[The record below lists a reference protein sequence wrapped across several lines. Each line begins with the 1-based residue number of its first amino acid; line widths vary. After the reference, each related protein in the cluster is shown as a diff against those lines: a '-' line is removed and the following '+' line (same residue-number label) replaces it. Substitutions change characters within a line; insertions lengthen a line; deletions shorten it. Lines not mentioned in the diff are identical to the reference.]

1 MTYDEDKENLN
12 KETLLKNEL
21 FIDDAIGFLIDR
33 RGYKAED
40 LLDDEEV
47 YDAFMSHFRS
57 QNVNEA
63 TAIRDMMHAQ
73 NSDEEGK
80 ERMGRLMDAYDNM
93 DSDFGFK
100 ALGDYAAGIFTA
112 PSTYAGLISFGAG
125 KAGALAANQGVKIGI
140 REVLK
145 RNALKQGKTPVEFTV
160 KSSGRK
166 GVMVDG
172 VVQEAKLAQ
181 KAMAL
186 SPAIRGGGLRAGLGA
201 AGLEQPFAAA
211 DSFVNLGR

>member
-21 FIDDAIGFLIDR
+21 FIDDAISFLIDR

-63 TAIRDMMHAQ
+63 TAIRDMIHAQ

-80 ERMGRLMDAYDNM
+80 ERLGRLMDA
-93 DSDFGFK
+93 
-100 ALGDYAAGIFTA
+100 
-112 PSTYAGLISFGAG
+112 
-125 KAGALAANQGVKIGI
+125 
-140 REVLK
+140 
-145 RNALKQGKTPVEFTV
+145 
-160 KSSGRK
+160 
-166 GVMVDG
+166 
-172 VVQEAKLAQ
+172 
-181 KAMAL
+181 
-186 SPAIRGGGLRAGLGA
+186 
-201 AGLEQPFAAA
+201 
-211 DSFVNLGR
+211 